1 MRQANTLEARKV
13 IKSILGDK
21 LNKGYGSTWTDRVP
35 NSYGQRYVSMALTG
49 ILSAEQVKDLE
60 NELNSWMRLSG
71 YTNKVTVRD
80 SERSRGRF
88 ASGQFYVRSRAQSA
102 SKY

>member
-13 IKSILGDK
+13 IKSILSDK
-21 LNKGYGSTWTDRVP
+21 LKKGFSSTWTDKVP
-35 NSYGQRYVSMALTG
+35 NSYGQRYVSMALRG
-49 ILSAEQVKDLE
+49 APSAEQVAGLE

-80 SERSRGRF
+80 SGRLGSF
-88 ASGQFYVRSRAQSA
+88 GTGQFYVRFRAQVA
-102 SKY
+102 SR